1 MRELARFAGAV
12 AMIALVALATTRG
25 PALSPIRVVDAAV
38 VVLAAAAATACA
50 VVADV
55 RRARGRAPEAETEAA
70 ANSPV

>member
-12 AMIALVALATTRG
+12 AVIALVALATAPG
-25 PALSPIRVVDAAV
+25 PALGTIRVVDAIV

-55 RRARGRAPEAETEAA
+55 RRARERKAEGAA
-70 ANSPV
+70 HSPV